1 MLHTHSVYVFLLCSL
16 NPDCFTVMERDRIR
30 SVNPKLQCSK
40 QFFLITQR
48 INGQGNITVKKDR
61 ERNDKMDFKNIT
73 VAGGGVLGSQIS
85 LMCAYTG
92 HQVTILE
99 RDEDALKGTMI
110 KLKRYRGLI
119 LSDLEAAKELI
130 GNPAGVKL
138 YPKGLIRD
146 WQSATPELID
156 KLLEQGQRFM
166 TENIRLETDAAEAVK
181 DADAVIEAIT
191 EDAVQKTA
199 FYQSISSLLPEK
211 TIVCSNSSTLLP
223 STFAQATGRPEKFCA
238 MHFANSI
245 WKRNTAEVMGHP
257 GTSPETFQNVVKLAR
272 EINMIPMEIHKE
284 KAGYLLNT
292 MLIPFQWAGLCL
304 WATGTADPETID
316 KTWEYATGAPSGPL
330 EISDRVG
337 LDTIYHINLMMPE
350 VNIEGS
356 DINILGKVL
365 EEKIAKGETGV
376 NAGKGIYDYTQK

>member
-1 MLHTHSVYVFLLCSL
+1 MLFEH
-16 NPDCFTVMERDRIR
+16 
-30 SVNPKLQCSK
+30 
-40 QFFLITQR
+40 
-48 INGQGNITVKKDR
+48 
-61 ERNDKMDFKNIT
+61 IT
-73 VAGGGVLGSQIS
+73 VAGGGVLGTQIA
-85 LMCAYTG
+85 LMSAYSG

-99 RDEDALKGTMI
+99 KSEEALEGTRKKMT
-110 KLKRYRGLI
+110 RYIGLI
-119 LSDLEAAKELI
+119 LTDLEAAKDLI
-130 GNPAGVKL
+130 GNPAGAKL
-138 YPKGLIRD
+138 YPRGLIED
-146 WQSATPELID
+146 WENATPEIID
-156 KLLEQGQRFM
+156 ALLEQGKRRM
-166 TENIRLETDAAEAVK
+166 TENIRLETDIQKAVK

-191 EDAVQKTA
+191 ENPEQKTA
-199 FYQSISSLLPEK
+199 FYQSISALLPEK

-257 GTSPETFQNVVKLAR
+257 GTSPETFQSVVKLAK
-272 EINMIPMEIHKE
+272 EIHMIPMQIHKE

-337 LDTIYHINLMMPE
+337 LDTIYQINLMMPE
-350 VNIEGS
+350 VKIEGS

-376 NAGKGIYDYTQK
+376 NAGKGIYDYTKK